1 MEKILEMSQ
10 PFVFN
15 AINLDSKPV
24 SDFPK
29 ISRELVIEGA
39 VTGTQGA
46 CSVPSCLKTTGKFN
60 PGFLEMQDSKNFPKE
75 SRGLPCYKWL
85 DRSCVTTIHLFL
97 SCLQSRPGLSSG
109 RPGAPAFHASASFV

>member
-10 PFVFN
+10 PFFFKAV
-15 AINLDSKPV
+15 NLHSKPV

-46 CSVPSCLKTTGKFN
+46 CSVPSCLKTTGKCY
-60 PGFLEMQDSKNFPKE
+60 PGFLEMQDSQNFPKE
-75 SRGLPCYKWL
+75 PRGPPCYK
-85 DRSCVTTIHLFL
+85 
-97 SCLQSRPGLSSG
+97 
-109 RPGAPAFHASASFV
+109 